1 MSFGLPYGVKERNKN
16 GRLRSI
22 NTINGERFVYYER
35 LLTDA
40 ESGINTIWPEQAK
53 QDYEKAKRVL
63 DWRIDY
69 GSNPQ
74 DISAY
79 FGKLASYEF
88 EKERALLETHFKTSY
103 DPTSITCGQ
112 HLIEAYNTILSTKE
126 IFERNALLLANTNQ
140 AALVTNFPYY
150 LNEAL
155 HAWINDPKRDFSAE
169 INELALSSVIEGKD
183 KSDKIAK
190 AIELTINNHSLEIVE
205 DAIMRMFNAGAENGL
220 KKKMGDEEFTK
231 LGQAYKEILSAL
243 KDIDNKAKKNEFI
256 EGMKKNYKLDNLGQ
270 MITESFKGKRLNK
283 NNIKRSVD
291 KFKFDVE
298 TKSKRGILGG
308 GAAEYLGNFLSSI
321 IISNKGVK
329 IDSIH
334 TGKRP
339 VEANQKADMIFMIGF
354 DEGAAEAAEEK
365 LNEFAGTG
373 RGSNVGDIK
382 KFTEEMFRDFG
393 NTKGFM
399 LFINSKNYTPNW
411 HFRNGYFKNGEQI
424 APGGYS
430 AGSPINLVAWDDMM
444 HQMNIRGRDMIFTIM
459 QLIPGAIGNP
469 NGGNERLEEV
479 STMFARAISSAL
491 FDDFEPDDPYKK
503 KGAGM
508 RTVHL
513 LWLNGV
519 YVPLSVFYSL
529 LAEAFGDLED
539 SLERDELIKVEFSLP
554 NNILYPT
561 QDDQKGVRH
570 PWDVQS
576 KEALSAITVSYHFL
590 SGFQKFMK
598 RFYDLS

>member
-40 ESGINTIWPEQAK
+40 ESGINTVWPEQAK
-53 QDYEKAKRVL
+53 QVYEKAKRVL

-88 EKERALLETHFKTSY
+88 GKERALLETHFKTSY

-140 AALVTNFPYY
+140 AALVTNFPFY
-150 LNEAL
+150 LNKAL
-155 HAWINDPKRDFSAE
+155 HDWIEKRDFSAE
-169 INELALSSVIEGKD
+169 VNELALSGLVEGKD
-183 KSDKIAK
+183 KSEKIAA
-190 AIELTINNHSLEIVE
+190 AIEKTINDNAFVITDMALQMMF
-205 DAIMRMFNAGAENGL
+205 DAKTENGL
-220 KKKMGDEEFTK
+220 KSKMDKEEFDR
-231 LGQAYKEILSAL
+231 LGKAYKEVLDTL
-243 KDIDNKAKKNEFI
+243 KKLDKDAKTNEFI
-256 EGMKKNYKLDNLGQ
+256 RGMMKNYKLDDLGK
-270 MITESFKGKRLNK
+270 MITESFKGKKLNK

-298 TKSKRGILGG
+298 TKSKRGVLGG

-321 IISNKGVK
+321 TISNKGVK
-329 IDSIH
+329 VDTIH

-373 RGSNVGDIK
+373 RGSNIGDIK

-411 HFRNGYFKNGEQI
+411 HFRNGYFKNGKQI

-430 AGSPINLVAWDDMM
+430 AGSSINLVAWDDMM

-479 STMFARAISSAL
+479 STMFARAIGSAL

-529 LAEAFGDLED
+529 LAEAFGELED